1 MNKIALIT
9 GASGGIGSAIAKC
22 FADAGYALAL
32 QYRSNSDSIRQLAAS
47 FPKHTEYLVLPC
59 DLNDS
64 NAVDAMVASIHQRLG
79 KVSVLINCA
88 GIAMQ
93 QMPFCDTSD
102 SDYERIM
109 ETNVHSPM
117 RLTRLLYDDL
127 RGRHGAVVNVSSMWG
142 VTGAS
147 CEVLYSASKAALIGF
162 TKALAKELA
171 PSDVTVNA
179 VAPGLIPTQMN
190 AHLTVSELESFRT
203 ETPLGRLGTPEDVA
217 SAVLFLAEA
226 RFMTGQVLCCDG
238 GITI

>member
-9 GASGGIGSAIAKC
+9 GASGGIGSAIAKR

-32 QYRSNSDSIRQLAAS
+32 QYRSNADSIRQLAAS
-47 FPKHTEYLVLPC
+47 LPQHTEYLLLPC

-64 NAVDAMVASIHQRLG
+64 NAVETMVASIRQRLG

-88 GIAMQ
+88 GTSMQ
-93 QMPFCDTSD
+93 QMPFCDTTD
-102 SDYERIM
+102 SEYDLIM
-109 ETNVHSPM
+109 ETNVHAPM

-127 RGRHGAVVNVSSMWG
+127 RDRHGAVVNVSSMWG

-147 CEVLYSASKAALIGF
+147 CEVFYCASKAALIGF

-179 VAPGLIPTQMN
+179 VAPGLIPTRMN
-190 AHLTVSELESFRT
+190 AHLTASDLESFRL

-217 SAVLFLAEA
+217 SAVLFLAQA
-226 RFMTGQVLCCDG
+226 RFVTGQVLCCDG